1 MIARITGQ
9 LDALQ
14 PGSII
19 LTPSAAPGQLSLAYE
34 VLTPEFVLA
43 RLAGSIGK
51 PVTLHTLHFLEGQN
65 QGAMFLPR
73 LAGFLTP
80 EDRAFFKVFTEV
92 KGIGYRKALRAL
104 TLDTAT
110 LAAAIAN
117 RDIKL
122 LQTLPEVGKRTAET
136 IVVTLKDKVD
146 AFLTQPR
153 SKIDGDASDFGPTG
167 PTGIAGEALGV
178 LVQLGEPRQ
187 DALRWIELILSQDDP
202 PEDTEALV
210 AAVFSRRG
218 G

>member
-9 LDALQ
+9 LESLQ
-14 PGSII
+14 TGSVII
-19 LTPSAAPGQLSLAYE
+19 LPTASPDSPTLAYE

-51 PVTLHTLHFLEGQN
+51 TVTLHTLHFLEGQN

-73 LAGFLTP
+73 LAGFLKP
-80 EDRAFFKVFTEV
+80 DDRAFFKVFTEV

-104 TLDTAT
+104 TLDTPT

-122 LQTLPEVGKRTAET
+122 LQTLPEIGKRTAET
-136 IVVTLKDKVD
+136 IVVTLKNKVD
-146 AFLTQPR
+146 AFLDQPR
-153 SKIDGDASDFGPTG
+153 VAGAGDEADFMSAG
-167 PTGIAGEALGV
+167 PTGIAGEALEV
-178 LVQLGEPRQ
+178 LVQLGENRQ
-187 DALRWIELILSQDDP
+187 EALRWIEQILMDDQP
-202 PEDTEALV
+202 PADTEALV
-210 AAVFSRRG
+210 AAVFARRG